1 VYECSSNK
9 DETEEDTPEHDLN
22 NISIAYDEK
31 NNILEFE
38 NFKIKFN

>member
-1 VYECSSNK
+1 VYEYSSNK
-9 DETEEDTPEHDLN
+9 DETEEDTSEYDLN

>member
-1 VYECSSNK
+1 VYDCSSNK
-9 DETEEDTPEHDLN
+9 DETEEDTSEYDLN

-38 NFKIKFN
+38 NFKVKFN